1 MTLAELAALA
11 AKVEGFER
19 PAAVPCPC
27 DGVGFCVR
35 CLFSDDDDGWD
46 NSPAALLMAVVQHS
60 LEFHALEQDIVVVR
74 ACGAAGPMVSASSKP
89 LARLTRTSP
98 ARLSWR
104 CCERMGW
111 RLPPQRPKPPHLSPR
126 PLRHAH
132 AVNPAPIDPLSP
144 RPAPLANYAAVHR
157 ARDHEVGERVA

>member
-60 LEFHALEQDIVVVR
+60 LEFHALEQDIVFVR
-74 ACGAAGPMVSASSKP
+74 GVRGGRTDGKCLIEATGLPNEDIARAALVALLRANGVETTPATPETTAS
-89 LARLTRTSP
+89 
-98 ARLSWR
+98 
-104 CCERMGW
+104 
-111 RLPPQRPKPPHLSPR
+111 
-126 PLRHAH
+126 
-132 AVNPAPIDPLSP
+132 
-144 RPAPLANYAAVHR
+144 
-157 ARDHEVGERVA
+157 